1 MYEIYYG
8 LKGKP
13 FTTLPDPDFIY
24 FSSKHEMAFTYLEYG
39 LSSQAGFTVL
49 TGEIGSGKTT
59 LLNYLIDKLDHRL
72 VNVAFI
78 FNTNLSPY
86 DFLAAVAREW
96 NVSFA
101 PADKAGLYEAL
112 NDFFVAQYS
121 QRKRV
126 LLIIDE
132 AQNLPFETLEEV
144 RMLSNLNDEKRPLL
158 HIILSGQPN
167 LLHRLNNP
175 KLEQLRQRVA
185 VHYHLE
191 PLDRQETALYIEH
204 RLRKAQAEDLGIFTS
219 AAIDRIYEYSGGVPR
234 VINLICD
241 LALVYGYA
249 EQIRLVDA
257 PVIDMVVRDRK
268 KMGLGFGLPGQVA
281 EAMQTT
287 HFDIDAERTAE
298 LVKKYRELCDNVYE
312 LARLVRKMI
321 AVRDDVARHQQ
332 ELQYL
337 YQRIKKLETHCS
349 ETLCKKAF
357 PATASIIPTASE
369 EKKPFL

>member
-1 MYEIYYG
+1 MYETYYG
-8 LKGKP
+8 IKEKP

-39 LSSQAGFTVL
+39 LSAQSGFTVL

-59 LLNYLIDKLDHRL
+59 LLNYLIDKLDPRMVHI
-72 VNVAFI
+72 AFI
-78 FNTNLSPY
+78 FNTNLSPR

-96 NVSFA
+96 KVLSA
-101 PADKAGLYEAL
+101 QLDKAGIYEAL
-112 NDFFVAQYS
+112 NDFIVAQYS
-121 QRKRV
+121 KKRRV
-126 LLIIDE
+126 ILIIDE

-204 RLRKAQAEDLGIFTS
+204 RLKKAQAQEPGIFTS
-219 AAIDRIYEYSGGVPR
+219 AAIDRIYECSGGVPR

-249 EQIRLVDA
+249 EQIRPVDA

-268 KMGLGFGLPGQVA
+268 RMGLGFGLPEQGS
-281 EAMQTT
+281 ETIQTT
-287 HFDIDAERTAE
+287 RFDIDAERTAE
-298 LVKKYRELCDNVYE
+298 LAKKYRELCDNVYE
-312 LARLVRKMI
+312 LAQLVKKMI
-321 AVRDDVARHQQ
+321 TVRDDVVRHQQ

-337 YQRIKKLETHCS
+337 YQRIKKLETRCS

-357 PATASIIPTASE
+357 PDTASIMPTISE
-369 EKKPFL
+369 EKKHFL